1 MAPYSLRSR
10 VLLVQQKFGVKI
22 SRWLLHDLYWRHG
35 IRFLKPQY
43 SYNRKLAQKSDI
55 NEEQQRVSIEIAQ
68 LMSANKH
75 IIYIDESSFHQWL
88 VPSRAWVSKDMV
100 LKMPSSRGKSMT
112 IIAGISEKLG
122 IAHFKIVRGSNDASS
137 FKAFI
142 NELVR
147 NTKGEA
153 FVYMDNYSVHHSR
166 EVREYFNERI

>member
-22 SRWLLHDLYWRHG
+22 SRWLLHDLYSLYG

-43 SYNRKLAQKSDI
+43 SYNPKLAQKSDI

-100 LKMPSSRGKSMT
+100 LKIPSSRGKSMT

-122 IAHFKIVRGSNDASS
+122 IVHLKKCAAATMLNHSKPSS
-137 FKAFI
+137 
-142 NELVR
+142 
-147 NTKGEA
+147 T
-153 FVYMDNYSVHHSR
+153 S
-166 EVREYFNERI
+166 